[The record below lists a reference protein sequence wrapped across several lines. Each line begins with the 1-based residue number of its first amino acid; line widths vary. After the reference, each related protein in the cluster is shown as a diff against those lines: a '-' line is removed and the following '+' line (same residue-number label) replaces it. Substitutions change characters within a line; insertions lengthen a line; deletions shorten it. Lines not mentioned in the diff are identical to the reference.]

1 MIIKTHARLHITLLD
16 LNGSYGRLDG
26 GIGFSIQ
33 DPQFILESE
42 KRDDGEISIVF
53 DEHITDEEA
62 IEECE
67 VKIDE
72 AFHLIKEHYNIKE
85 GFNFYVHDAFK
96 PHSGFGSGTQIALA
110 AAKLITE
117 TMGIKATSVELS
129 SIVGRGGTSGIGTYC
144 FDNGCFIADGG
155 HSLKEKSDFLPS
167 SASSHASPPP
177 IIGKYEFPE
186 EWDILIVVPPFGL
199 SIHDGEEVDLFKK
212 FCPLPKEEVLELSH
226 IVFMNLIPFLIEK
239 DIEGFGWCIDR
250 ANNLGFQKAEL
261 SLYDERMENL
271 MQIMRD
277 AGAYGVGMSSFGPT
291 VYTIVDDNN
300 RESVQKAVE
309 EHLPEGTPIFIT
321 KGQNSGYTIEK

>member
-117 TMGIKATSVELS
+117 TIGIEANSVELS

-167 SASSHASPPP
+167 SASSHACPPP

-199 SIHDGEEVDLFKK
+199 SIHDGEEVGIADREFDIDMIAHDDLLYF
-212 FCPLPKEEVLELSH
+212 PLIIQQLPQCLNVGQGFSQFIRHVLLGSH
-226 IVFMNLIPFLIEK
+226 AHWIGILLCLIHRRTHSPR
-239 DIEGFGWCIDR
+239 DT
-250 ANNLGFQKAEL
+250 
-261 SLYDERMENL
+261 RML
-271 MQIMRD
+271 VM
-277 AGAYGVGMSSFGPT
+277 A
-291 VYTIVDDNN
+291 
-300 RESVQKAVE
+300 
-309 EHLPEGTPIFIT
+309 H
-321 KGQNSGYTIEK
+321 